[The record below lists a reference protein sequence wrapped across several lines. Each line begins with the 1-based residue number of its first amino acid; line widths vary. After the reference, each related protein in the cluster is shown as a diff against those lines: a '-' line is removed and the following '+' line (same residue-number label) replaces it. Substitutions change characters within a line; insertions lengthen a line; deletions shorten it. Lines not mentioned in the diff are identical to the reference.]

1 MISTDSAF
9 WELAA
14 DNGILSSY
22 TDADGKVQRAS
33 PEVVLS
39 LLRALGVPLEEPAEA
54 AVLLSLRR
62 AAALRRCLEP
72 VIVHRIGRPSTV
84 AAIVP
89 DTCDLE
95 AAWLSIDLE
104 QGHTVAMR
112 LREATSSVAGGSE
125 AEGTRYQHLRLDLAA
140 PNGEPLPPGRHKM
153 TLEIAGSIH
162 SALLL
167 CAPDCPG
174 ARRQTGVFMPLH
186 ALRTMTD
193 WGIGSYSDLERLS
206 HWAASE
212 DCGLVGTLPLYPAFL
227 DPPADPSP
235 YLPVSRL
242 AYNEVFI
249 DPVVLPEF
257 AASREVREMCSSGR
271 FRARVSSLRSS
282 ELVDY
287 EEVASLKRTVLEQLA
302 QVVASGTMPQRQ
314 NEMTEFFHRRPELDG
329 YAQFRARLDAQ
340 AGKGCSALAYHRYGQ
355 WVAYEQLVTAGR
367 HTGRYGDFPIG
378 SHPDGFDTE
387 WHPDS
392 FLIGI
397 HGGAPPDRFF
407 PLGQNWG
414 FRPLHPERIRED
426 GYAFLSSA
434 LRRAFLHADCLRIDH
449 VMGLQRL
456 FMIPDGSS
464 EGAYV
469 SYRPDELHALV
480 ALEASRVGAVVV
492 GEDLGTVPDEVRP
505 RMAQD
510 GMLRTW
516 VFQFE
521 STAEQPLPAPPAQ
534 SLVTIGTHD
543 LPRFGAYLW
552 GEDIAA
558 REDGGTLSAAEA
570 TAEWREREEWRRR
583 LLDALGLSDAD
594 SDAER
599 VTMAALGG
607 CLLHLARS
615 AAAIVLLDVQDLW
628 DERGQENVPGS
639 GPGGTNW
646 RRRSSRTLEEVQSDQ
661 CVHTLLHEMAMGRK
675 V

>member
-1 MISTDSAF
+1 
-9 WELAA
+9 
-14 DNGILSSY
+14 
-22 TDADGKVQRAS
+22 
-33 PEVVLS
+33 
-39 LLRALGVPLEEPAEA
+39 
-54 AVLLSLRR
+54 
-62 AAALRRCLEP
+62 LEP

-84 AAIVP
+84 AATVP
-89 DTCDLE
+89 DTCDLD

-104 QGHTVAMR
+104 QGHTVPMR
-112 LREATSSVAGGSE
+112 LREATTDVAAGSE
-125 AEGTRYQHLRLDLAA
+125 ADGARYHHLRLDLSA
-140 PNGEPLPPGRHKM
+140 PNGEPLPPGRHKL
-153 TLEIAGSIH
+153 TLEAPRSIH

-167 CAPDCPG
+167 SAPDCPV
-174 ARRQTGVFMPLH
+174 ARRQTGAFMPLH
-186 ALRTMTD
+186 ALRSVTD

-206 HWAASE
+206 RWAASE
-212 DCGLVGTLPLYPAFL
+212 GCDLVGTLPLYPAFL

-249 DPVVLPEF
+249 DPAALPEF
-257 AASREVREMCSSGR
+257 AASCEVRDLCSSAP
-271 FRARVSSLRSS
+271 FRNKLAGLRSS

-287 EEVASLKRTVLEQLA
+287 EEVSRLKRTVLEQLA
-302 QVVASGTMPQRQ
+302 QVVASGAMPQRQ
-314 NEMTEFFHRRPELDG
+314 NELTEFALRRPELEG
-329 YAQFRARLDAQ
+329 YARFRARLDTS
-340 AGKGCSALAYHRYGQ
+340 AGKECSSALAYHRYCQ
-355 WVAYEQLVTAGR
+355 WIAYQQLVAAGR
-367 HTGRYGDFPIG
+367 HAGRYGDFPIG

-392 FLIGI
+392 FLHDL

-407 PLGQNWG
+407 PLGQDWG

-456 FMIPDGSS
+456 YMIPEGSS

-480 ALEASRVGAVVV
+480 ALEASRAGAVVV
-492 GEDLGTVPDEVRP
+492 GEDLGTVPDEVGP

-510 GMLRTW
+510 GILRTW

-534 SLVTIGTHD
+534 SLVSVGTHD

-552 GEDIAA
+552 GEDIAD
-558 REDGGTLSAAEA
+558 REEGGILSAAEA
-570 TAEWREREEWRRR
+570 TAEWRKRAEWRRR

-594 SDAER
+594 VEAKDLTA
-599 VTMAALGG
+599 AALKG
-607 CLLHLARS
+607 CLLDLAHS
-615 AAAIVLLDVQDLW
+615 AATIVLIDLQDLW
-628 DERGQENVPGS
+628 GERGQENVPGS

-646 RRRSSRTLEEVQSDQ
+646 RRRSSRTLDEIESDQ
-661 CVHTLLHEMAMGRK
+661 WVDTLLHEMATGRDS
-675 V
+675 